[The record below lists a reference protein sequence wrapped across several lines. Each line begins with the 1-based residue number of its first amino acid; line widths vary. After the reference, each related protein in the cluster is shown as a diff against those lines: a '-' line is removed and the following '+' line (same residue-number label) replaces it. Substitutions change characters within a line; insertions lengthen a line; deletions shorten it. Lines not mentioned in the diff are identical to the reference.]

1 MYRDK
6 NGTKSQNLARCH
18 DNKYLKN
25 ADELSG
31 CDMEGWGD
39 RTPSSTRLFIPPLH
53 GRDFCYVPIPITDKN
68 YYLCGYEI
76 MTLKYGKA

>member
-1 MYRDK
+1 MGYDIVGGMDK
-6 NGTKSQNLARCH
+6 
-18 DNKYLKN
+18 
-25 ADELSG
+25 
-31 CDMEGWGD
+31 
-39 RTPSSTRLFIPPLH
+39 TPSSTRLFIPPLH

>member
-6 NGTKSQNLARCH
+6 NGTKSQNLARRH

-31 CDMEGWGD
+31 RDMEGRGD
-39 RTPSSTRLFIPPLH
+39 RTPSSTPADAPGTIR
-53 GRDFCYVPIPITDKN
+53 GRFRFS
-68 YYLCGYEI
+68 
-76 MTLKYGKA
+76 TLANCWISGN

>member
-1 MYRDK
+1 MVDVVQLVEHRIVV
-6 NGTKSQNLARCH
+6 
-18 DNKYLKN
+18 
-25 ADELSG
+25 
-31 CDMEGWGD
+31 
-39 RTPSSTRLFIPPLH
+39 PSVVGSSPIIHPTFYPSPQ